1 MEVKL
6 SNETN
11 SDIETASKEMGL
23 SKEEI
28 VVRALKLYLSN
39 LKEYLDLKE
48 EIYTWEEAT
57 TEDFSNWDK
66 ENLKNE

>member
-11 SDIETASKEMGL
+11 SDIETVSKEMGL

-28 VVRALKLYLSN
+28 VARALKLYLSN

-48 EIYTWEEAT
+48 EIYTWEEAA
-57 TEDFSNWDK
+57 TEDFSSWNK

>member
-6 SNETN
+6 TNEMDYN
-11 SDIETASKEMGL
+11 IENASKEMGL

-28 VVRALKLYLSN
+28 IARALRLYLAN
-39 LKEYLDLKE
+39 LKEYLDLKK
-48 EIYTWEEAT
+48 EIYAWEEAGI
-57 TEDFSNWDK
+57 EDTSNWEK